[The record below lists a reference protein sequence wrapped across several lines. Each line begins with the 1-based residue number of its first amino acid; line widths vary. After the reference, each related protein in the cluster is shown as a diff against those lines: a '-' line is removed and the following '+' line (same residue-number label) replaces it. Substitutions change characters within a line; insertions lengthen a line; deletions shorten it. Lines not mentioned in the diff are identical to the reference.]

1 MEAERVDE
9 VRVFGEREKDDGGV
23 GGLQT
28 QGEGED
34 LFDGNAEEDAH
45 GLEGGEGGGELD
57 EACEK
62 GVGGGLLG
70 AEIEGG
76 VLEEEEGVEGFDAL
90 VAHRLVGGV
99 EVDGGCGVGLDGEGE
114 VEGEDGVDH
123 EGCVVEVVHL
133 VEQLAELLGE
143 GRTLQLHV

>member
-1 MEAERVDE
+1 MGTPRRTA
-9 VRVFGEREKDDGGV
+9 
-23 GGLQT
+23 Q
-28 QGEGED
+28 
-34 LFDGNAEEDAH
+34 AS
-45 GLEGGEGGGELD
+45 EGGEGGGELD
-57 EACEK
+57 EAREK

-76 VLEEEEGVEGFDAL
+76 VLEEEEGVEGFDVL
-90 VAHRLVGGV
+90 VAHWLVGGV

-143 GRTLQLHV
+143 GRTLQQHV